1 MESHVEKKSDFVK
14 MPALDKKTGKVVW
27 LGEIKM

>member
-1 MESHVEKKSDFVK
+1 MESHVEKKNGVVK
-14 MPALDKKTGKVVW
+14 MPALEKKTEKVVW